1 MNREE
6 WLLARRKGIGG
17 SDAAAAVGMSR
28 WRTPLELFL
37 DKRGE
42 LTNNEETAPMRW
54 GNLLE
59 PVVRQEIATQTGRTI
74 ITPEHTLIWHKSLP
88 FAFATVDGIADG
100 TRLVE
105 CKTSRSG
112 DGWGEPGSDQI
123 PEEYQLQVQHCLA
136 VTGLVVADVGVLI
149 GGSDFRLYEV
159 PADNDVQAI
168 LFDLE
173 AEFWR
178 SVETGEPPEPI
189 NRDDVRRRWRKS
201 TDGAIQADDEAI
213 AAINELRSLKEALA
227 AAEDRADELASIIQ
241 SKMQAAAELVAG
253 DKKLA
258 TWKNVN
264 TSPRFDL
271 ESFKAK
277 HEDLW
282 KQFLKPA
289 AIQRR
294 FLLSKGK

>member
-1 MNREE
+1 M
-6 WLLARRKGIGG
+6 
-17 SDAAAAVGMSR
+17 
-28 WRTPLELFL
+28 ELFL

-42 LTNNEETAPMRW
+42 LVNDGETQPQRW

-59 PVVRQEIATQTGRTI
+59 PVVRQEIATVTGRRI
-74 ITPEHTLIWHKSLP
+74 VTPEHTLIWHKAIP
-88 FAFATVDGIADG
+88 FAFATVDGIADDS
-100 TRLVE
+100 RLVE
-105 CKTSRSG
+105 CKTSRNG
-112 DGWGEPGSDQI
+112 DGWGEPGTDQI

-159 PADNDVQAI
+159 AADNDVQTM
-168 LFDLE
+168 LFELE
-173 AEFWR
+173 AEFWK
-178 SVETGEPPEPI
+178 SVESGEPPAPI

-201 TDGAIQADDEAI
+201 NDAAVQADQETLSAI
-213 AAINELRSLKEALA
+213 EELRALKEALA
-227 AAEDRADELASIIQ
+227 LAEDRADELAATIQ
-241 SKMQAAAELVAG
+241 FKMQEAAELLAG
-253 DKKLA
+253 ATKLA

-271 ESFKAK
+271 EAFKAA

-289 AIQRR
+289 AVQRR
-294 FLLSKGK
+294 FLLAKGK